1 MKIVRHEKTIL
12 TDADGVLL
20 DWNYA
25 FELWMSER
33 GYYATG
39 PRDVYEREVA
49 YEMPRPE
56 MRKLISHFN
65 SSAAIG
71 FLPPLRD
78 AMYYVRKLQIEHG
91 YVFRCITSL
100 SKDKYACH
108 LRTKNLKML
117 FGKRTFEEFVYL
129 DTGADKDEALYKLA
143 KKYRGCMWVE
153 DKLENAVVGA
163 NVDFE
168 SILMEHGYNM
178 NLDHDFFVARS
189 WEDIYLHIIKRK

>member
-1 MKIVRHEKTIL
+1 MKLVRPEKTIL

-33 GYYATG
+33 GYFMTG

-78 AMYYVRKLQIEHG
+78 AMYYVRKLAIEHG

-129 DTGADKDEALYKLA
+129 DTGADKDEVF
-143 KKYRGCMWVE
+143 GVWSS
-153 DKLENAVVGA
+153 N
-163 NVDFE
+163 
-168 SILMEHGYNM
+168 HGM
-178 NLDHDFFVARS
+178 
-189 WEDIYLHIIKRK
+189 

>member
-1 MKIVRHEKTIL
+1 MKIVRPEKTIL

-78 AMYYVRKLQIEHG
+78 AMYYVRKLAIEHG

-129 DTGADKDEALYKLA
+129 DTGADKDEALAEYKDS
-143 KKYRGCMWVE
+143 GCFWLE
-153 DKLENAVVGA
+153 DKIQNAQAGA
-163 NVDFE
+163 KAGLNPILVAGDFNVTDEFPR
-168 SILMEHGYNM
+168 Y
-178 NLDHDFFVARS
+178 
-189 WEDIYLHIIKRK
+189 WKWKDIYNHITTANGD

>member
-1 MKIVRHEKTIL
+1 MKLVRPEKTIL

-78 AMYYVRKLQIEHG
+78 AMYYVRKLAIEHG

-100 SKDKYACH
+100 SLDKHACQ

-129 DTGADKDEALYKLA
+129 DTGADKDEALAEYKDS
-143 KKYRGCMWVE
+143 GCFWLE
-153 DKLENAVVGA
+153 DKIQNAQAGA
-163 NVDFE
+163 KAGLNPILVAGDFNVTDEFPR
-168 SILMEHGYNM
+168 Y
-178 NLDHDFFVARS
+178 
-189 WEDIYLHIIKRK
+189 WKWKDIYNHITTANGD

>member
-1 MKIVRHEKTIL
+1 MKIVRPEKTIL

-33 GYYATG
+33 GYFMTG

-78 AMYYVRKLQIEHG
+78 AMYYVRKLAIEHG

-129 DTGADKDEALYKLA
+129 DTGADKDEALSEYKDS
-143 KKYRGCMWVE
+143 GCFWLE
-153 DKLENAVVGA
+153 DKIQNAQAGA
-163 NVDFE
+163 KAGLNPILVAGDFNVTDEFPR
-168 SILMEHGYNM
+168 Y
-178 NLDHDFFVARS
+178 
-189 WEDIYLHIIKRK
+189 WKWKDIYNHITTANGD

>member
-1 MKIVRHEKTIL
+1 MKLVRPEKTIL

-33 GYYATG
+33 GYYMTG

-78 AMYYVRKLQIEHG
+78 AMYYVRKLAIEHG

-100 SKDKYACH
+100 SKDKHACH

-129 DTGADKDEALYKLA
+129 DTGADKDEALAEYKDS
-143 KKYRGCMWVE
+143 GCFWLE
-153 DKLENAVVGA
+153 DKIQNAQAGA
-163 NVDFE
+163 KAGLNPILVAGDFNVTDEFPR
-168 SILMEHGYNM
+168 Y
-178 NLDHDFFVARS
+178 
-189 WEDIYLHIIKRK
+189 WKWKDIYNHITTANGD

>member
-1 MKIVRHEKTIL
+1 MKLVKPEKTIL
-12 TDADGVLL
+12 VDADGVLL

-33 GYYATG
+33 GYFMTG

-49 YEMPRPE
+49 YNMPRPE
-56 MRKLISHFN
+56 MRKLIGHFN

-78 AMYYVRKLQIEHG
+78 AMYYVRKLSIEHG

-100 SKDKYACH
+100 SKDTHACY

-129 DTGADKDEALYKLA
+129 DTGADKDEALAEYENS
-143 KKYRGCMWVE
+143 GCFWIE
-153 DKLENAVVGA
+153 DKIQNARAGAKVGLKPILVA
-163 NVDFE
+163 GDFNVTEEFPR
-168 SILMEHGYNM
+168 Y
-178 NLDHDFFVARS
+178 
-189 WEDIYLHIIKRK
+189 WKWKDIYNHILQSFDY

>member
-1 MKIVRHEKTIL
+1 MKIVRPEKTIL

-56 MRKLISHFN
+56 MGKLISHFN

-78 AMYYVRKLQIEHG
+78 AMYYVRKLAIEHG

-129 DTGADKDEALYKLA
+129 DTGADKDEALAEYKDS
-143 KKYRGCMWVE
+143 GCFWLE
-153 DKLENAVVGA
+153 DKIQNAQAGA
-163 NVDFE
+163 KAGLNPILVAGDFNVTDEFPR
-168 SILMEHGYNM
+168 Y
-178 NLDHDFFVARS
+178 
-189 WEDIYLHIIKRK
+189 WKWKDIYNHITTANGD

>member
-1 MKIVRHEKTIL
+1 MKIVRPEKTIL

-33 GYYATG
+33 GYFMTG

-78 AMYYVRKLQIEHG
+78 AMYYVRKLAIEHG

-129 DTGADKDEALYKLA
+129 DTGADKDEALSEYKDS
-143 KKYRGCMWVE
+143 GCFWLE
-153 DKLENAVVGA
+153 DKIQNAQAGA
-163 NVDFE
+163 RAGLNPILVAGDFNVTDEFPR
-168 SILMEHGYNM
+168 Y
-178 NLDHDFFVARS
+178 
-189 WEDIYLHIIKRK
+189 WKWKDIYNHITTANGD